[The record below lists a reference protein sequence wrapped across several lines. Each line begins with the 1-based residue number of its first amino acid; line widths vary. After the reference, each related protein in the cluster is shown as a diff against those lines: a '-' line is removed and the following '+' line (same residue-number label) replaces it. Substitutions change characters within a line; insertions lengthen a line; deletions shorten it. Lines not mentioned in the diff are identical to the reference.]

1 MALLRLNLN
10 NTIFPLRPGMTVI
23 GRAEECNVIVDTVGD
38 LSRQHCAISVFEDG
52 TTVARDLGSRNG
64 SFINNERMGEA
75 EIRLKNGDVV
85 RLGKYV
91 EFVFEDSKRGSPRAS
106 GAAARRQDRGAS
118 QERVLLSD
126 LMDDGRKT
134 QKLQVPESSTF
145 STLDGEEIPE
155 EAQGAIL
162 DFVKAARKTLRTI
175 DDED

>member
-38 LSRQHCAISVFEDG
+38 VSRQHCAISVFEDG
-52 TTVARDLGSRNG
+52 TTVVRDFGSRNG
-64 SFINNERMGEA
+64 SFINGERIGES
-75 EIRLKNGDVV
+75 EITLKTGDAV

-91 EFVFEDSKRGSPRAS
+91 EFVFEESKGGNASRRPRS
-106 GAAARRQDRGAS
+106 QRDRSSSQD
-118 QERVLLSD
+118 RVLLSD

-134 QKLQVPESSTF
+134 QKLQVPERSTF

-175 DDED
+175 DDEE